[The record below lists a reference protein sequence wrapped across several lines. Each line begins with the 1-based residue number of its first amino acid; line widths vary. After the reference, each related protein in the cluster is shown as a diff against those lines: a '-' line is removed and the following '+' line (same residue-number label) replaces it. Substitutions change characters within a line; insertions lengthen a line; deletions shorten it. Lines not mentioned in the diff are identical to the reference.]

1 MRATDATTFQ
11 DIFGNFDHPV
21 LLKTDQGW
29 LTNPAARSLFLSP
42 SDLEQLERRG
52 DNASL
57 WLARQ
62 FYLVSASRF
71 DGGLLLILQ
80 PDTFLSSAAE
90 NVASQLRDRL
100 NSAFG
105 STAALSESQALRA
118 DPWACENLCAINQEL
133 YRIFRMVTQLER
145 CALPDGLYNRVSQVD
160 MVQWFRALAGE
171 IKELCAKTNVKFT
184 AESDVTALTMSA
196 NRRQLDYMVLSLVS
210 NALKNAPEKDGR
222 VTFSMKRQQD
232 QVVITVSDNAG
243 GFSPDYL
250 AHPLWSDPHR
260 LLPRRGLGLGLPLVQ
275 RIAADHG
282 GTLMVFPS
290 QQGARVVV
298 SLPIHTDEDIFA
310 QPELPIEDSPGFSL
324 AKILL
329 SDALPRSAYLPDPHG
344 DDE

>member
-1 MRATDATTFQ
+1 MDAATFQ
-11 DIFGNFDHPV
+11 QVFDQFDNPV

-29 LTNPAARSLFLSP
+29 LANPAARSLCLSP
-42 SDLEQLERRG
+42 SDLEQLEHWGG
-52 DNASL
+52 DASL
-57 WLARQ
+57 WLARR
-62 FYLVSASRF
+62 FYHVSASRV
-71 DGGLLLILQ
+71 DGALLYTLQ
-80 PDTFLSSAAE
+80 PDVFLSSTALG
-90 NVASQLRDRL
+90 VASQLRDRL

-105 STAALSESQALRA
+105 STAALAENEDLRDDPQAREHLS
-118 DPWACENLCAINQEL
+118 AINREL
-133 YRIFRMVTQLER
+133 YRVFRMVTQLER
-145 CALPDGLYNRVSQVD
+145 CAMPDALAARMAPVD
-160 MVQWFRALAGE
+160 MVQWFLALTGEVRTLCREAG
-171 IKELCAKTNVKFT
+171 ARFT

-222 VTFSMKRQQD
+222 VSLSMKRQQD
-232 QVVITVSDNAG
+232 QVVITVADNAG

-250 AHPLWSDPHR
+250 AHPLWNDPQR

-275 RIAADHG
+275 RIAADHQ

-298 SLPIHTDEDIFA
+298 SLPIHGEDAFLA

-329 SDALPRSAYLPDPHG
+329 SDALPRSLYFPSPHG